1 MKKLRSF
8 SSLYVNDNQN
18 MSHFQQC
25 SSMFIMPRKI
35 ISNIYLDFPDDETL
49 KIYMYL
55 SMHCAST
62 DIDGQV
68 PGDVFI
74 GKQRIE
80 KELNMSTVTVNK
92 SMDWLESRHFILKT
106 RQKKG
111 RTVLRRVLVAP
122 DYLPGSSGSFYS
134 CSNIER
140 TTEGLKANNHGYIM
154 LPSNLFTTQMLS
166 ASKAKQ
172 LRFMGKAPVWE
183 QSHWDQ
189 RKLKILMM
197 LYSHFWLR
205 YFGGIDPNVVKVERD
220 TITGEGYIDVHESFC
235 YEIKADQKSVERTI
249 ASFVERGLIKPV
261 SVLFRDRGDGEY
273 VFAEDI
279 RSPYSPNKD
288 ERQICILRPTF
299 IFEKQVTDYKLGGVL
314 IP

>member
-8 SSLYVNDNQN
+8 SSMYVNDNQN
-18 MSHFQQC
+18 TSHFQQC

-35 ISNIYLDFPDDETL
+35 ISNIYPDFPKDETL
-49 KIYMYL
+49 KIYTYL

-62 DIDGQV
+62 DINGQV

-92 SMDWLESRHFILKT
+92 SLDWLESRHFILKT

-111 RTVLRRVLVAP
+111 RTVLRRVLAAP

-140 TTEGLKANNHGYIM
+140 TTEGLKAHNHGYIM
-154 LPSNLFTTQMLS
+154 LPSKLFTTQMLS
-166 ASKAKQ
+166 ASNAKQ
-172 LRFMGKAPVWE
+172 SRFMGRPPIWE
-183 QSHWDQ
+183 QSHWNQ
-189 RKLKILMM
+189 RKLKILML

-205 YFGGIDPNVVKVERD
+205 YFGGIDPNVVRVKHN
-220 TITGEGYIDVHESFC
+220 TNTGEGYIDVHESFC
-235 YEIKADQKSVERTI
+235 YEVKEDPKKVEITI
-249 ASFVERGLIKPV
+249 ASFVERGMFKPV
-261 SVLFRDRGDGEY
+261 SVLLRDMGDGE
-273 VFAEDI
+273 FAFVEDI
-279 RSPYSPNKD
+279 RSSYSPSKK
-288 ERQICILRPTF
+288 EMQMCVLRPTF